1 MGQTFSKTEREII
14 MEATIRYA
22 DGLYVTNPNYP
33 IRAMVVPSTDLSWDC
48 LTPQKALGYEII
60 YPFV

>member
-1 MGQTFSKTEREII
+1 